1 MIRPKGASVNKLV
14 ETYCDVDDFCQ
25 LFITQ
30 WQRMLLETGEIKRR
44 RACRLSPAEVM
55 TIIIHFHQ
63 SHYRD
68 FKNYYLHYV
77 CRQLK
82 PYFPELLS
90 YTRFLAVMPSVVVP
104 MSSYLTSKLGKPTGI
119 QFVDSTKIEVCH
131 IIRAKRNKVFEGFAQ
146 HGKGTMGWS
155 FGFKLHLIINH
166 LGEIVAL
173 KLTKG
178 NVDDRKPVAEMAN
191 SIFGKLYG
199 DKGYISKALSGE
211 LREKGVT
218 LITTVR
224 KNMKKK
230 FISLWDRAIL
240 KKRFIIET
248 VNDQLKNISYI
259 DHSRHRSVHGFM
271 LNLLGGLIAYCLK
284 KEKPS
289 LDLTS
294 QELELLESN
303 NLMLA

>member
-1 MIRPKGASVNKLV
+1 MDKLV
-14 ETYCDVDDFCQ
+14 ETYCDVDDFCE
-25 LFITQ
+25 LFIEQ
-30 WQRMLLETGEIKRR
+30 WQCTLLENGELKRR
-44 RACRLSPAEVM
+44 RDCKLSPAEVM

-68 FKNYYLHYV
+68 FKNYYLLYV
-77 CRQLK
+77 SRQLK
-82 PYFPELLS
+82 AYFPELLS
-90 YTRFLAVMPSVVVP
+90 YTRFLGISSSVVVP
-104 MSSYLTSKLGKPTGI
+104 LCSYLTSKLGKPTGI

-131 IIRAKRNKVFEGFAQ
+131 IMRAKRNQVFADVAT

-166 LGEIVAL
+166 LGEIVSL

-178 NVDDRKPVAEMAN
+178 NVDDRQPLPEMAD
-191 SIFGKLYG
+191 SLFGKLYG

-211 LREKGVT
+211 LLDKGVE
-218 LITTVR
+218 LITTIR

-259 DHSRHRSVHGFM
+259 EHSRHRSIHGFI

-284 KEKPS
+284 NDKPS
-289 LDLTS
+289 LDLTA
-294 QELELLESN
+294 QEFELLNGN

>member
-1 MIRPKGASVNKLV
+1 
-14 ETYCDVDDFCQ
+14 
-25 LFITQ
+25 
-30 WQRMLLETGEIKRR
+30 
-44 RACRLSPAEVM
+44 
-55 TIIIHFHQ
+55 
-63 SHYRD
+63 
-68 FKNYYLHYV
+68 
-77 CRQLK
+77 
-82 PYFPELLS
+82 
-90 YTRFLAVMPSVVVP
+90 MPSVVVP
-104 MSSYLTSKLGKPTGI
+104 MCSYLTSKLGKPTGI

-131 IIRAKRNKVFEGFAQ
+131 IIRAKRNKVFEGIAE

-178 NVDDRKPVAEMAN
+178 NVDDRQPVSEMAE
-191 SIFGKLYG
+191 SLFGKLYG
-199 DKGYISKALSGE
+199 DKGYISQALTGE
-211 LREKGVT
+211 LLEKGVE

-259 DHSRHRSVHGFM
+259 EHSRHRSEHGFM

-284 KEKPS
+284 EEKPS
-289 LDLTS
+289 LNLTA
-294 QELELLESN
+294 QELELLDSSN
-303 NLMLA
+303 LVLA

>member
-1 MIRPKGASVNKLV
+1 MNKLV

-25 LFITQ
+25 LFIPH
-30 WQRMLLETGEIKRR
+30 WQRILLENGEMKRN
-44 RACRLSPAEVM
+44 RACRLSSAEVM

-90 YTRFLAVMPSVVVP
+90 YTRFLALMPSVVVP
-104 MSSYLTSKLGKPTGI
+104 MCSYLTSKLGKPTGI

-131 IIRAKRNKVFEGFAQ
+131 IMRAKRNKVFEGIAE

-178 NVDDRKPVAEMAN
+178 NLDDRQPISEMAGAL
-191 SIFGKLYG
+191 FGKLYG
-199 DKGYISKALSGE
+199 DKGYISQALTGE
-211 LREKGVT
+211 LLEKGVE

-259 DHSRHRSVHGFM
+259 EHSRHRSAHGFM

-284 KEKPS
+284 EEKPS
-289 LDLTS
+289 LNLTA
-294 QELELLESN
+294 QELELLDSTN
-303 NLMLA
+303 IVLA

>member
-1 MIRPKGASVNKLV
+1 MNKLV

-25 LFITQ
+25 LFIPH
-30 WQRMLLETGEIKRR
+30 WQRLLLDNGEMKRNR
-44 RACRLSPAEVM
+44 PCRLSPAEVM

-90 YTRFLAVMPSVVVP
+90 YTRFLALMPSVVVP
-104 MSSYLTSKLGKPTGI
+104 MCSYLTSKLGKPTGI
-119 QFVDSTKIEVCH
+119 QFIDSTKIEVCH
-131 IIRAKRNKVFEGFAQ
+131 IIRAKRNKVFEGIAE

-178 NVDDRKPVAEMAN
+178 NVDDRQPVSEMAE
-191 SIFGKLYG
+191 SLFGKLYG
-199 DKGYISKALSGE
+199 DKGYISQALTGE
-211 LREKGVT
+211 LLEKGVE

-259 DHSRHRSVHGFM
+259 EHSRHRSEHGFM

-284 KEKPS
+284 EEKPS
-289 LDLTS
+289 LNLTA
-294 QELELLESN
+294 QELELLDSSN
-303 NLMLA
+303 LVLA

>member
-1 MIRPKGASVNKLV
+1 MNKLV

-25 LFITQ
+25 LFIPH
-30 WQRMLLETGEIKRR
+30 WQRILLENGEMKRN
-44 RACRLSPAEVM
+44 RACRLSSAEVM

-90 YTRFLAVMPSVVVP
+90 YTRFLALMPSVVVP
-104 MSSYLTSKLGKPTGI
+104 MCSYLTSKLGKPTGI

-131 IIRAKRNKVFEGFAQ
+131 IMRAKQNKVFEGIAE

-155 FGFKLHLIINH
+155 FGFKLHLIINQ

-178 NVDDRKPVAEMAN
+178 NLDDRQPISEMAGAL
-191 SIFGKLYG
+191 FGKLYG
-199 DKGYISKALSGE
+199 DKGYISQALTGE
-211 LREKGVT
+211 LLEKGVE

-259 DHSRHRSVHGFM
+259 EQSRHRSAHGFM

-284 KEKPS
+284 EEKPS
-289 LDLTS
+289 LNLTA
-294 QELELLESN
+294 QELELLDSTN
-303 NLMLA
+303 IVLA

>member
-1 MIRPKGASVNKLV
+1 MNKLV

-25 LFITQ
+25 LFIPH
-30 WQRMLLETGEIKRR
+30 WQRLLLDNGEMKRNR
-44 RACRLSPAEVM
+44 PCRLSPAEVM

-90 YTRFLAVMPSVVVP
+90 YTRFLALMPSVVVP
-104 MSSYLTSKLGKPTGI
+104 MCSYLTSKLGKPTGI

-131 IIRAKRNKVFEGFAQ
+131 IIRAKRNKVFEGIAE

-178 NVDDRKPVAEMAN
+178 NVDDRQPVSEMAE
-191 SIFGKLYG
+191 SLFGKLYG
-199 DKGYISKALSGE
+199 DKGYISQALTGE
-211 LREKGVT
+211 LLEKGVE

-259 DHSRHRSVHGFM
+259 EHSRHRSEHGFM

-284 KEKPS
+284 EEKPS
-289 LDLTS
+289 LNLTA
-294 QELELLESN
+294 QELELLDSSN
-303 NLMLA
+303 LVSA

>member
-1 MIRPKGASVNKLV
+1 MDKLV
-14 ETYCDVDDFCQ
+14 ETYCDVDDFCE
-25 LFITQ
+25 LFIEQ
-30 WQRMLLETGEIKRR
+30 WQCTLLENGELKRR
-44 RACRLSPAEVM
+44 RDCKLSPAEVM

-68 FKNYYLHYV
+68 FKNYYLLYV
-77 CRQLK
+77 SRELK
-82 PYFPELLS
+82 AYFPELLS
-90 YTRFLAVMPSVVVP
+90 YTRFLGISSSVVVP
-104 MSSYLTSKLGKPTGI
+104 LCCYLTSKLGKPTGI

-131 IIRAKRNKVFEGFAQ
+131 IMRAKRNQVFADVAT

-166 LGEIVAL
+166 LGEIVSL

-178 NVDDRKPVAEMAN
+178 NVDDRQPVPEMAD
-191 SIFGKLYG
+191 SLFGKLYG

-211 LREKGVT
+211 LLDKGVE
-218 LITTVR
+218 LITTIR

-259 DHSRHRSVHGFM
+259 EHSRHRSIHGFI

-284 KEKPS
+284 NDKPS
-289 LDLTS
+289 LDLTA
-294 QELELLESN
+294 QEFELLN
-303 NLMLA
+303 GTNLMLA

>member
-1 MIRPKGASVNKLV
+1 MDKLV
-14 ETYCDVDDFCQ
+14 ETYCDVDDFCE
-25 LFITQ
+25 LFIEQ
-30 WQRMLLETGEIKRR
+30 WQCTLLENGELKRR
-44 RACRLSPAEVM
+44 RDCKLSPAEVM

-68 FKNYYLHYV
+68 FKNYYLLYV
-77 CRQLK
+77 SRQLK
-82 PYFPELLS
+82 AYFPELLS
-90 YTRFLAVMPSVVVP
+90 YTRFLGISSSVVVP
-104 MSSYLTSKLGKPTGI
+104 LCSYLTSKLGKPTGI

-131 IIRAKRNKVFEGFAQ
+131 IMRAKRNQVFADVAT

-166 LGEIVAL
+166 LGEIVSL

-178 NVDDRKPVAEMAN
+178 NVDDRQPVPEMAD
-191 SIFGKLYG
+191 SLFGKLYG

-211 LREKGVT
+211 LLNKGVE
-218 LITTVR
+218 LITTIR

-259 DHSRHRSVHGFM
+259 EHSRHRSIHGFM

-284 KEKPS
+284 NDKPS
-289 LDLTS
+289 LDLTA
-294 QELELLESN
+294 QEFELLN
-303 NLMLA
+303 GINLMLA

>member
-1 MIRPKGASVNKLV
+1 
-14 ETYCDVDDFCQ
+14 
-25 LFITQ
+25 
-30 WQRMLLETGEIKRR
+30 
-44 RACRLSPAEVM
+44 
-55 TIIIHFHQ
+55 
-63 SHYRD
+63 
-68 FKNYYLHYV
+68 
-77 CRQLK
+77 
-82 PYFPELLS
+82 
-90 YTRFLAVMPSVVVP
+90 
-104 MSSYLTSKLGKPTGI
+104 
-119 QFVDSTKIEVCH
+119 
-131 IIRAKRNKVFEGFAQ
+131 VFEGVAH

-155 FGFKLHLIINH
+155 YGFKLHLIINH

-173 KLTKG
+173 KLTTG
-178 NVDDRKPVAEMAN
+178 NVDDREPVSDMAD

-211 LREKGVT
+211 LLEKGVE

-230 FISLWDRAIL
+230 FISLWDRALL

-259 DHSRHRSVHGFM
+259 EHSRHRSMHGFM

-284 KEKPS
+284 EEKPS

-294 QELELLESN
+294 QELEILESN

>member
-1 MIRPKGASVNKLV
+1 MNKLV

-25 LFITQ
+25 LFIPH
-30 WQRMLLETGEIKRR
+30 WQRLLLDNGEMKRNR
-44 RACRLSPAEVM
+44 PCRLSPAEVM

-90 YTRFLAVMPSVVVP
+90 YTRFLALMPSVVVP
-104 MSSYLTSKLGKPTGI
+104 MCSYLTSKLGKPTGI

-131 IIRAKRNKVFEGFAQ
+131 IIRAKRNKVFEGIAE

-178 NVDDRKPVAEMAN
+178 NVDDRQPVSEMAE
-191 SIFGKLYG
+191 SLFGKLYG
-199 DKGYISKALSGE
+199 DKGYISQALTGE
-211 LREKGVT
+211 LLEKGVE

-259 DHSRHRSVHGFM
+259 EHSRHRSPHGFM

-284 KEKPS
+284 EEKPS
-289 LDLTS
+289 LNLTA
-294 QELELLESN
+294 QELELLDSTSIV
-303 NLMLA
+303 LA

>member
-1 MIRPKGASVNKLV
+1 MDKLI
-14 ETYCDVDDFCQ
+14 ETFCDVDDFCQ
-25 LFITQ
+25 VFIKQ
-30 WQRMLLETGEIKRR
+30 WQRMLLENGEIKRR

-55 TIIIHFHQ
+55 TILIHFHQ

-82 PYFPELLS
+82 SYFPMLLS
-90 YTRFLAVMPSVVVP
+90 YTRFLALMPSVVVP
-104 MSSYLTSKLGKPTGI
+104 MCSYLISKLGKPTGI

-131 IIRAKRNKVFEGFAQ
+131 IIRAKRNKVFEGIAQ

-173 KLTKG
+173 KLTRG
-178 NVDDRKPVAEMAN
+178 NTDDRSPVPEMAD

-211 LREKGVT
+211 LLERGVE

-259 DHSRHRSVHGFM
+259 EHSRHRSVHGFM
-271 LNLLGGLIAYCLK
+271 LNLLGGIIAYCLK
-284 KEKPS
+284 DKKPT

>member
-1 MIRPKGASVNKLV
+1 MDKLV
-14 ETYCDVDDFCQ
+14 ETYCDVDDFCE
-25 LFITQ
+25 LFIEQ
-30 WQRMLLETGEIKRR
+30 WQCTLLENGELKRR
-44 RACRLSPAEVM
+44 RDCKLSPAEVM

-68 FKNYYLHYV
+68 FKNYYLLYV
-77 CRQLK
+77 SRQLK
-82 PYFPELLS
+82 AYFPELLS
-90 YTRFLAVMPSVVVP
+90 YTRFLGISSSVVVP
-104 MSSYLTSKLGKPTGI
+104 LCCYLTSKLGKPTGI

-131 IIRAKRNKVFEGFAQ
+131 IMRAKRNQVFADVAT

-166 LGEIVAL
+166 LGEIVSL

-178 NVDDRKPVAEMAN
+178 NVDDRQPVPEMAD
-191 SIFGKLYG
+191 SLFGKLYG

-211 LREKGVT
+211 LLDKGVE
-218 LITTVR
+218 LITTIR

-259 DHSRHRSVHGFM
+259 EHSRHRSIHGFM

-284 KEKPS
+284 NDKPS
-289 LDLTS
+289 LDLTA
-294 QELELLESN
+294 QEFELLN
-303 NLMLA
+303 GTNLMLA

>member
-1 MIRPKGASVNKLV
+1 MDKLV
-14 ETYCDVDDFCQ
+14 ETYCDVDDFCE
-25 LFITQ
+25 LFIEQ
-30 WQRMLLETGEIKRR
+30 WQRTLLENGELKRR
-44 RACRLSPAEVM
+44 RDCKLSPAEVM

-77 CRQLK
+77 SRQLK
-82 PYFPELLS
+82 AHFPELLS
-90 YTRFLAVMPSVVVP
+90 YTRFLGISSSVVVP
-104 MSSYLTSKLGKPTGI
+104 LCSYLTSKLGKPTGI

-131 IIRAKRNKVFEGFAQ
+131 IMRAKRNQVFAGVAT

-166 LGEIVAL
+166 LGEIVSL

-178 NVDDRKPVAEMAN
+178 NVDDRQPVPEMAD
-191 SIFGKLYG
+191 SLFGKLYG

-211 LREKGVT
+211 LLDKGVE

-230 FISLWDRAIL
+230 FMSLWDRAIL

-259 DHSRHRSVHGFM
+259 EHSRHRSIHGFM

-284 KEKPS
+284 NEKPS
-289 LDLTS
+289 LDLTA
-294 QELELLESN
+294 QEFELLN
-303 NLMLA
+303 NHSLMLA

>member
-1 MIRPKGASVNKLV
+1 MNKLV

-25 LFITQ
+25 LFIGQ
-30 WQRMLLETGEIKRR
+30 WQQLLLTNGEIKRR
-44 RACRLSPAEVM
+44 RECRLSPAEVM

-104 MSSYLTSKLGKPTGI
+104 MCSYLTSKLGNATGI

-131 IIRAKRNKVFEGFAQ
+131 VMRAKRNQVFQGIAQ
-146 HGKGTMGWS
+146 HSKGTMGWS

-166 LGEIVAL
+166 LGEIVSL

-178 NVDDRKPVAEMAN
+178 NVDDRKPVSEMAD
-191 SIFGKLYG
+191 SIWGKLYG
-199 DKGYISKALSGE
+199 DKGYISKALTGE
-211 LREKGVT
+211 LLDKGVE

-230 FISLWDRAIL
+230 FISLWDRALL

-259 DHSRHRSVHGFM
+259 EHSRHRSAHGFM
-271 LNLLGGLIAYCLK
+271 LNLLGGLIDYCLK
-284 KEKPS
+284 DDKPC
-289 LDLTS
+289 LNLTT
-294 QELELLESN
+294 QEYELLESN

>member
-1 MIRPKGASVNKLV
+1 MNKLV
-14 ETYCDVDDFCQ
+14 ETYCDVEDFST
-25 LFITQ
+25 LFFPS
-30 WQRMLLETGEIKRR
+30 WQRILLENGEIKRR
-44 RACRLSPAEVM
+44 RVCRLSPSEVM

-82 PYFPELLS
+82 AYFPELLS
-90 YTRFLAVMPSVVVP
+90 YTRFLALMPSVVVP
-104 MSSYLTSKLGKPTGI
+104 MCSYLTSKLGKPTGI

-131 IIRAKRNKVFEGFAQ
+131 IIRAKRNKVFEGVAH

-155 FGFKLHLIINH
+155 YGFKLHLIINH

-173 KLTKG
+173 KLTTG
-178 NVDDRKPVAEMAN
+178 NVDDREPVSDMAD

-199 DKGYISKALSGE
+199 DKGYICKALSSE
-211 LREKGVT
+211 LLEKGVE

-230 FISLWDRAIL
+230 FISLWDRALL

-259 DHSRHRSVHGFM
+259 EHSRHRSMHGFM

-284 KEKPS
+284 EEKPS

-294 QELELLESN
+294 QELEILESN

>member
-1 MIRPKGASVNKLV
+1 MNKLV
-14 ETYCDVDDFCQ
+14 ETYCDVDDFST
-25 LFITQ
+25 LFFPS
-30 WQRMLLETGEIKRR
+30 WQRILLENGEIKRR
-44 RACRLSPAEVM
+44 RACRLSPSEVM

-82 PYFPELLS
+82 AYFPELLS
-90 YTRFLAVMPSVVVP
+90 YTRFLALMPSVVVP
-104 MSSYLTSKLGKPTGI
+104 MCSYLTSKLGKPTGI

-131 IIRAKRNKVFEGFAQ
+131 IIRAKRNKVFDGVAH

-155 FGFKLHLIINH
+155 YGFKLHLIINH

-173 KLTKG
+173 KLTTG
-178 NVDDRKPVAEMAN
+178 NVDDREPVSDMAD

-211 LREKGVT
+211 LLEKGVE

-230 FISLWDRAIL
+230 FISLWDRALL

-259 DHSRHRSVHGFM
+259 KHSRHRSMHGFM

-284 KEKPS
+284 EEKPS

-294 QELELLESN
+294 QELEILESN